1 MIGLLFNSMGDVNC
15 ATSSL
20 HKWITKKKRARSR
33 EQEGER
39 REIEREREIEKG
51 GIFSFLL

>member
-1 MIGLLFNSMGDVNC
+1 MIGLLFNSKGDVNC

-20 HKWITKKKRARSR
+20 HKRITKKRELAA
-33 EQEGER
+33 EQERER
-39 REIEREREIEKG
+39 GEIEREGEIEKG